1 MLKLLKYEWKAC
13 ARTCL
18 PLYGVL
24 ILMSFITRLLYG
36 IPQNSTFGS
45 MLPAIGSML
54 YMGVM
59 MAAFV
64 VTAVILIQRF
74 YKNLLGSEGY
84 LMFTL
89 PVTVTQH
96 LLSKTIIAVVMIG
109 LSGLSALISIF
120 IFAGKMILS
129 MDGVWQAF
137 TGLSNL
143 LPHNMNDFLFEL
155 ELLVLAVLG
164 IAGMALFLYMCIALG
179 HLASRHRLL
188 MSIVWYVVLS
198 TALQV
203 LMLLV
208 MMGGGN
214 VMPEALADAMVRWLD
229 STMQTITPMDAA
241 HLMLRFCCVFELI
254 SDAVYFLVTRWI
266 LTHRLNLE

>member
-24 ILMSFITRLLYG
+24 ILMSLISRILYV
-36 IPQNSTFGS
+36 IPKNTSLYF
-45 MLPAIGSML
+45 MLPAISSML

-96 LLSKTIIAVVMIG
+96 LFSKTIIAVVMIG
-109 LSGLSALISIF
+109 LSGLSALISIG
-120 IFAGKMILS
+120 IFADMSFGALFVDMIK
-129 MDGVWQAF
+129 GVARSG
-137 TGLSNL
+137 GL
-143 LPHNMNDFLFEL
+143 LFGL

-164 IAGMALFLYMCIALG
+164 IAGMALDLYLCIALG
-179 HLASRHRLL
+179 HLASKHRLL
-188 MSIVWYVVLS
+188 MSVVWYVVLS

-203 LMLLV
+203 LLLMV
-208 MMGGGN
+208 MMGAGN
-214 VMPEALADAMVRWLD
+214 AMPEALADAIVRWLD

-241 HLMLRFCCVFELI
+241 HLMLRCCCVFALI
-254 SDAVYFLVTRWI
+254 GDAVYFLVTRWI
-266 LTHRLNLE
+266 LTHKLNLE

>member
-13 ARTCL
+13 ARICL

-24 ILMSFITRLLYG
+24 ILMSFVTHLLYS
-36 IPQNSTFGS
+36 IPQNSTFGV
-45 MLPAIGSML
+45 MLPAISSML
-54 YMGVM
+54 YMCVM

-109 LSGLSALISIF
+109 LSGLSALISIG
-120 IFAGKMILS
+120 IFADMSFGALFVDMIK
-129 MDGVWQAF
+129 GVARSG
-137 TGLSNL
+137 GL
-143 LPHNMNDFLFEL
+143 LFGL

-203 LMLLV
+203 LLLMV
-208 MMGGGN
+208 MMGVGN
-214 VMPEALADAMVRWLD
+214 AVPQPFVDWMKVWW
-229 STMQTITPMDAA
+229 SGITPIGAA
-241 HLMLRFCCVFELI
+241 HLMLRFCCVFTLL

-266 LTHRLNLE
+266 LVHKLNLE

>member
-24 ILMSFITRLLYG
+24 ILMSLISRILYV
-36 IPQNSTFGS
+36 IPKNASLDF
-45 MLPAIGSML
+45 MLPAISSML

-89 PVTVTQH
+89 PVTVSQH
-96 LLSKTIIAVVMIG
+96 LFSKTIIAVVMIG
-109 LSGLSALISIF
+109 LSGLSAFLSIG
-120 IFAGKMILS
+120 IFADMSFGTLFVDMIK
-129 MDGVWQAF
+129 GVARSG
-137 TGLSNL
+137 GL
-143 LPHNMNDFLFEL
+143 LFGL
-155 ELLVLAVLG
+155 ELFALAVLG
-164 IAGMALFLYMCIALG
+164 IAGMALFVYMCMALG
-179 HLASRHRLL
+179 HLAGKHRLL
-188 MSIVWYVVLS
+188 MSVVWYVVLS

-203 LMLLV
+203 LLLLV

-214 VMPEALADAMVRWLD
+214 VMPEALADAIVRWLD

-241 HLMLRFCCVFELI
+241 HLMLRCCCVFALI
-254 SDAVYFLVTRWI
+254 GDAVYFLVTRWI
-266 LTHRLNLE
+266 LTHKLNLE

>member
-24 ILMSFITRLLYG
+24 ILMSLISRILYV
-36 IPQNSTFGS
+36 IPKNASLDF

-89 PVTVTQH
+89 PVTVSQH
-96 LLSKTIIAVVMIG
+96 LLSKTIIAVVMIA
-109 LSGLSALISIF
+109 LSGIAAFLSIG
-120 IFAGKMILS
+120 IFADMSFVTLFVDMIK
-129 MDGVWQAF
+129 GVARSG
-137 TGLSNL
+137 GL
-143 LPHNMNDFLFEL
+143 LFGL

-164 IAGMALFLYMCIALG
+164 IADMALFVYMCMALG
-179 HLASRHRLL
+179 HLAGKHRLL
-188 MSIVWYVVLS
+188 MSVVWYVVLS
-198 TALQV
+198 TAVQV
-203 LMLLV
+203 LLLMV
-208 MMGGGN
+208 MMGAGN
-214 VMPEALADAMVRWLD
+214 AMPEALADAMVRWLD

-266 LTHRLNLE
+266 LTHKLNLE

>member
-1 MLKLLKYEWKAC
+1 MSLIS
-13 ARTCL
+13 RI
-18 PLYGVL
+18 LYV
-24 ILMSFITRLLYG
+24 
-36 IPQNSTFGS
+36 IPKNASLDF

-89 PVTVTQH
+89 PVTVSQH
-96 LLSKTIIAVVMIG
+96 LLSKTIIAVVMIA
-109 LSGLSALISIF
+109 LSGIAAFLSIG
-120 IFAGKMILS
+120 IFADMSFVTLFVDMIK
-129 MDGVWQAF
+129 GVARSG
-137 TGLSNL
+137 GL
-143 LPHNMNDFLFEL
+143 LFGL

-164 IAGMALFLYMCIALG
+164 IADMALFVYMCMALG
-179 HLASRHRLL
+179 HLAGKHRLL
-188 MSIVWYVVLS
+188 MSVVWYVVLS
-198 TALQV
+198 TAVQV
-203 LMLLV
+203 LLLMV
-208 MMGGGN
+208 MMGAGN
-214 VMPEALADAMVRWLD
+214 AMPEALADAMVRWLD

-266 LTHRLNLE
+266 LTHKLNLE

>member
-1 MLKLLKYEWKAC
+1 
-13 ARTCL
+13 
-18 PLYGVL
+18 
-24 ILMSFITRLLYG
+24 
-36 IPQNSTFGS
+36 
-45 MLPAIGSML
+45 
-54 YMGVM
+54 MGVM

-96 LLSKTIIAVVMIG
+96 LLSKTIIAVVMIA
-109 LSGLSALISIF
+109 LSGIAAFLSIG
-120 IFAGKMILS
+120 IFADMSFGTLFVDMIK
-129 MDGVWQAF
+129 GVARSG
-137 TGLSNL
+137 GL
-143 LPHNMNDFLFEL
+143 LFGL

-164 IAGMALFLYMCIALG
+164 IADMALFVYMCMALG
-179 HLASRHRLL
+179 HLAGKHRLL
-188 MSIVWYVVLS
+188 MSVVWYVVHS

-203 LMLLV
+203 LLLLV

-266 LTHRLNLE
+266 LTHKLNLE

>member
-24 ILMSFITRLLYG
+24 ILMSLISRILYV
-36 IPQNSTFGS
+36 IPKNASLDF
-45 MLPAIGSML
+45 MLPAISSML

-96 LLSKTIIAVVMIG
+96 LLSKTIIAVVMIA
-109 LSGLSALISIF
+109 LSGIAAFLSIG
-120 IFAGKMILS
+120 IFADMSFGTLFVDMIK
-129 MDGVWQAF
+129 GVARSG
-137 TGLSNL
+137 GL
-143 LPHNMNDFLFEL
+143 LFGL

-164 IAGMALFLYMCIALG
+164 IADMALFVYMCMALG
-179 HLASRHRLL
+179 HLAGKHRLL
-188 MSIVWYVVLS
+188 MSVVWYVVLS
-198 TALQV
+198 TAVQV
-203 LMLLV
+203 LLLLV

-214 VMPEALADAMVRWLD
+214 AVPEPFVDLMKVWW
-229 STMQTITPMDAA
+229 SGITPMGAA
-241 HLMLRFCCVFELI
+241 HLMLRFCCVFALI

-266 LTHRLNLE
+266 LVHKLNLE

>member
-24 ILMSFITRLLYG
+24 ILMSLISRILYV
-36 IPQNSTFGS
+36 IPKNASLDF
-45 MLPAIGSML
+45 MLPAISSML

-89 PVTVTQH
+89 PVTVSQH
-96 LLSKTIIAVVMIG
+96 LLSKTIIAVVMIA
-109 LSGLSALISIF
+109 LSGIAAFLSIG
-120 IFAGKMILS
+120 IFADMSFGTLFVDMIK
-129 MDGVWQAF
+129 GVARSG
-137 TGLSNL
+137 GL
-143 LPHNMNDFLFEL
+143 LFGL

-164 IAGMALFLYMCIALG
+164 IAGMALFVYMCMALG
-179 HLASRHRLL
+179 HLAGKHRLL
-188 MSIVWYVVLS
+188 MSVVWYVVLS

-203 LMLLV
+203 LLLMV
-208 MMGGGN
+208 MMGAGN
-214 VMPEALADAMVRWLD
+214 AVPEPFVDLMKVWW
-229 STMQTITPMDAA
+229 SGITPMGAA
-241 HLMLRFCCVFELI
+241 HLMLRFCCVFTLL

-266 LTHRLNLE
+266 LVHKLNLE

>member
-24 ILMSFITRLLYG
+24 ILMSLISRILYV
-36 IPQNSTFGS
+36 IPKNASLDF
-45 MLPAIGSML
+45 MLPAISSML

-96 LLSKTIIAVVMIG
+96 LLSKTIIAVVMIA
-109 LSGLSALISIF
+109 LSGIAAFLSIG
-120 IFAGKMILS
+120 IFADMSFGTLFVDMIK
-129 MDGVWQAF
+129 GVARSG
-137 TGLSNL
+137 GL
-143 LPHNMNDFLFEL
+143 LFGL

-203 LMLLV
+203 LMLMV
-208 MMGGGN
+208 MMGVGN
-214 VMPEALADAMVRWLD
+214 AVPEPFVDLMKVWW
-229 STMQTITPMDAA
+229 SGITPMGAV
-241 HLMLRFCCVFELI
+241 HLMLRFCCVAALI
-254 SDAVYFLVTRWI
+254 GDAVCFLVTRWI
-266 LTHRLNLE
+266 LTHKLNLE

>member
-24 ILMSFITRLLYG
+24 ILMSLINRILYV
-36 IPQNSTFGS
+36 IPQNSTFGF
-45 MLPAIGSML
+45 MLPAISSML
-54 YMGVM
+54 YMCVM
-59 MAAFV
+59 VAAFV

-89 PVTVTQH
+89 PVTVSQH
-96 LLSKTIIAVVMIG
+96 LLSKTIIAVVMIA
-109 LSGLSALISIF
+109 LSGIAALLSIGILADMSFGDLF
-120 IFAGKMILS
+120 VDMIK
-129 MDGVWQAF
+129 GVAQSG
-137 TGLSNL
+137 GL
-143 LPHNMNDFLFEL
+143 LFGL

-164 IAGMALFLYMCIALG
+164 IAGMALFIYLCIALG

-198 TALQV
+198 AALQV
-203 LMLLV
+203 LLLLV
-208 MMGGGN
+208 MSVVMCAGN
-214 VMPEALADAMVRWLD
+214 VVPESFVDLMRVRFNG
-229 STMQTITPMDAA
+229 ITPEGAA
-241 HLMLRFCCVFELI
+241 HLMLRCCCVFALI
-254 SDAVYFLVTRWI
+254 GDAVYFLVTRWI
-266 LTHRLNLE
+266 LVHKLNLE

>member
-24 ILMSFITRLLYG
+24 ILMSFVTHLLYS
-36 IPQNSTFGS
+36 IPQNSTFGF
-45 MLPAIGSML
+45 MMPAISSML

-96 LLSKTIIAVVMIG
+96 LLSKTIIAVVMIA
-109 LSGLSALISIF
+109 LSGIAAFLSIGIF
-120 IFAGKMILS
+120 CRYVLRHPVCRYDKGCGAERRPAVRAGAARA
-129 MDGVWQAF
+129 GRPRHC
-137 TGLSNL
+137 G
-143 LPHNMNDFLFEL
+143 HG
-155 ELLVLAVLG
+155 AVRLYVHCARSSG
-164 IAGMALFLYMCIALG
+164 KPSPPADVDRVVRCSFYRPAGSP
-179 HLASRHRLL
+179 AS
-188 MSIVWYVVLS
+188 
-198 TALQV
+198 
-203 LMLLV
+203 
-208 MMGGGN
+208 G
-214 VMPEALADAMVRWLD
+214 
-229 STMQTITPMDAA
+229 
-241 HLMLRFCCVFELI
+241 
-254 SDAVYFLVTRWI
+254 
-266 LTHRLNLE
+266 

>member
-24 ILMSFITRLLYG
+24 ILMSLISRILYV
-36 IPQNSTFGS
+36 IPKNASLDF
-45 MLPAIGSML
+45 MLPAISSML

-96 LLSKTIIAVVMIG
+96 LFSKTIIAVVMIG
-109 LSGLSALISIF
+109 LSGLSALISIG
-120 IFAGKMILS
+120 IFADMSFGALFVDMIK
-129 MDGVWQAF
+129 GVARSG
-137 TGLSNL
+137 GL
-143 LPHNMNDFLFEL
+143 LFGL

-203 LMLLV
+203 LMLMV
-208 MMGGGN
+208 MMGVGN
-214 VMPEALADAMVRWLD
+214 AVPEPFVDWMKVWW
-229 STMQTITPMDAA
+229 SGITPMGAV
-241 HLMLRFCCVFELI
+241 HLMLRFCCVAALI
-254 SDAVYFLVTRWI
+254 GDAVCFLVTRWI
-266 LTHRLNLE
+266 LVHKLNLE

>member
-24 ILMSFITRLLYG
+24 ILMSLISRILYV
-36 IPQNSTFGS
+36 IPKNASLDF
-45 MLPAIGSML
+45 MLPAISSML

-96 LLSKTIIAVVMIG
+96 LLSKTIIAVVMIA
-109 LSGLSALISIF
+109 LSGIAAFLSIG
-120 IFAGKMILS
+120 IFADMSFGTLFVDMIK
-129 MDGVWQAF
+129 GVARSG
-137 TGLSNL
+137 GL
-143 LPHNMNDFLFEL
+143 LFGL
-155 ELLVLAVLG
+155 ERLVLAVLG

-203 LMLLV
+203 LMLMV
-208 MMGGGN
+208 MMGA
-214 VMPEALADAMVRWLD
+214 V
-229 STMQTITPMDAA
+229 
-241 HLMLRFCCVFELI
+241 HLMLRFCCVAALI
-254 SDAVYFLVTRWI
+254 GDAVCFLVTRWI
-266 LTHRLNLE
+266 LTHKLNLE

>member
-13 ARTCL
+13 ARICL

-24 ILMSFITRLLYG
+24 ILMSFVTHLLYS
-36 IPQNSTFGS
+36 IPQNSTFGF
-45 MLPAIGSML
+45 MLPAISSML

-89 PVTVTQH
+89 PVTVSQH
-96 LLSKTIIAVVMIG
+96 LFSKTIIAVVMIA
-109 LSGLSALISIF
+109 LSGIAAFLSIG
-120 IFAGKMILS
+120 IFADMSFGTLFVDMIK
-129 MDGVWQAF
+129 GVARSG
-137 TGLSNL
+137 GL
-143 LPHNMNDFLFEL
+143 LFGL

-164 IAGMALFLYMCIALG
+164 
-179 HLASRHRLL
+179 HLAGKHRLL
-188 MSIVWYVVLS
+188 MSVVWYVVLS

-203 LMLLV
+203 LLLLV

-266 LTHRLNLE
+266 LTHKLNLE

>member
-24 ILMSFITRLLYG
+24 ILMSLISRILYV
-36 IPQNSTFGS
+36 IPKNASLDF

-89 PVTVTQH
+89 PVTVSQH
-96 LLSKTIIAVVMIG
+96 LLSKTIIAVVMIA
-109 LSGLSALISIF
+109 LSGIAAFLSIGIFADMFFVASLAGFCRYDKGCGAERRPAVRAGAARAGGASALQTWRCSSICAWRSA
-120 IFAGKMILS
+120 I
-129 MDGVWQAF
+129 WR
-137 TGLSNL
+137 
-143 LPHNMNDFLFEL
+143 
-155 ELLVLAVLG
+155 
-164 IAGMALFLYMCIALG
+164 
-179 HLASRHRLL
+179 ASHRLL
-188 MSIVWYVVLS
+188 MSVVWYVVLS
-198 TALQV
+198 TAVQV
-203 LMLLV
+203 LLLMV
-208 MMGGGN
+208 MMGAGN
-214 VMPEALADAMVRWLD
+214 AVPEPLVDAMVRL
-229 STMQTITPMDAA
+229 A
-241 HLMLRFCCVFELI
+241 
-254 SDAVYFLVTRWI
+254 
-266 LTHRLNLE
+266 

>member
-24 ILMSFITRLLYG
+24 ILMSLISRILYV
-36 IPQNSTFGS
+36 IPKNASLDF
-45 MLPAIGSML
+45 MLPAISSML

-96 LLSKTIIAVVMIG
+96 LLSKTIIAVVMIA
-109 LSGLSALISIF
+109 LSGIAAFLSIG
-120 IFAGKMILS
+120 IFADMSFGTLFVDMIK
-129 MDGVWQAF
+129 GVARSG
-137 TGLSNL
+137 GL
-143 LPHNMNDFLFEL
+143 LFGL

-164 IAGMALFLYMCIALG
+164 IADMALG
-179 HLASRHRLL
+179 HLAGKHRLL
-188 MSIVWYVVLS
+188 MSVVWYVVLS
-198 TALQV
+198 TAVQV
-203 LMLLV
+203 LLLLV

-214 VMPEALADAMVRWLD
+214 VMPEALADAIVRWLD

-241 HLMLRFCCVFELI
+241 HLMLRCCCVFALI
-254 SDAVYFLVTRWI
+254 GDAVYFLVTRWI
-266 LTHRLNLE
+266 LVHKLNLE

>member
-24 ILMSFITRLLYG
+24 ILMSLISRILYV
-36 IPQNSTFGS
+36 IPKNASLDF
-45 MLPAIGSML
+45 MLPAISSML

-89 PVTVTQH
+89 PVTVSQH
-96 LLSKTIIAVVMIG
+96 LLSKTIIAVVMIA
-109 LSGLSALISIF
+109 LSGIAAFLSIG
-120 IFAGKMILS
+120 IFADMSFGTLFVDMIK
-129 MDGVWQAF
+129 GVARSG
-137 TGLSNL
+137 GL
-143 LPHNMNDFLFEL
+143 LFGL

-203 LMLLV
+203 LLLMV
-208 MMGGGN
+208 MMGAGN
-214 VMPEALADAMVRWLD
+214 AVPEPFVDLMKVWW
-229 STMQTITPMDAA
+229 SGITPMGAA
-241 HLMLRFCCVFELI
+241 HLMLRFCCVFALI

-266 LTHRLNLE
+266 LTHKLNLE

>member
-13 ARTCL
+13 ARICL

-24 ILMSFITRLLYG
+24 ILMSFVTHLLYS
-36 IPQNSTFGS
+36 IPQNSTFGF
-45 MLPAIGSML
+45 MLPAISSML

-89 PVTVTQH
+89 PVTVSQH
-96 LLSKTIIAVVMIG
+96 LFSKTIIAVVMIG
-109 LSGLSALISIF
+109 LSGLSAFLSIG
-120 IFAGKMILS
+120 IFADMSFGTLFVDMIK
-129 MDGVWQAF
+129 GVARSG
-137 TGLSNL
+137 GL
-143 LPHNMNDFLFEL
+143 LFGL

-164 IAGMALFLYMCIALG
+164 IADMALFVYMCMALG
-179 HLASRHRLL
+179 HLAGKHRLL
-188 MSIVWYVVLS
+188 MSVVWYVVLS
-198 TALQV
+198 TAVQV
-203 LMLLV
+203 LLLLV

-241 HLMLRFCCVFELI
+241 HLMLRCCCVFELI

>member
-13 ARTCL
+13 ARICL

-24 ILMSFITRLLYG
+24 ILMSFVTHLLCS
-36 IPQNSTFGS
+36 IPQNSTFGF
-45 MLPAIGSML
+45 MLPAISSML

-64 VTAVILIQRF
+64 VTDVILIQRF

-109 LSGLSALISIF
+109 LSGLSALISIG
-120 IFAGKMILS
+120 IFADMSFGALFVDMIK
-129 MDGVWQAF
+129 GVARSG
-137 TGLSNL
+137 GL
-143 LPHNMNDFLFEL
+143 LFGL

-203 LMLLV
+203 LLLMV
-208 MMGGGN
+208 MMGVGN
-214 VMPEALADAMVRWLD
+214 AVPQPFVDWMKVWW
-229 STMQTITPMDAA
+229 SGITPMGAA
-241 HLMLRFCCVFELI
+241 HLMLRFCCVFTLL

-266 LTHRLNLE
+266 LVHKLNLE

>member
-24 ILMSFITRLLYG
+24 ILMSLISRILYV
-36 IPQNSTFGS
+36 IPKNASLDF
-45 MLPAIGSML
+45 MLPAISSML

-89 PVTVTQH
+89 PVTQH
-96 LLSKTIIAVVMIG
+96 LFSKTIIAVVMIG

-120 IFAGKMILS
+120 IFADRAFGEMLS
-129 MDGVWQAF
+129 SLVAV
-137 TGLSNL
+137 
-143 LPHNMNDFLFEL
+143 LPHSGQEFLFEL

-203 LMLLV
+203 LLLMV
-208 MMGGGN
+208 MMGVGN
-214 VMPEALADAMVRWLD
+214 AVPQPFVDLMKVWW
-229 STMQTITPMDAA
+229 SGITPIGAA
-241 HLMLRFCCVFELI
+241 HLMLRFCCVFALL

-266 LTHRLNLE
+266 LVHKLNLE

>member
-13 ARTCL
+13 ARICL

-24 ILMSFITRLLYG
+24 ILMSFVTHLLYS
-36 IPQNSTFGS
+36 IPQNSTFGF
-45 MLPAIGSML
+45 MLPAISSML

-89 PVTVTQH
+89 PVTVSQH
-96 LLSKTIIAVVMIG
+96 LFSKTIIAVVMIA
-109 LSGLSALISIF
+109 LSGIAAFLSIGIF
-120 IFAGKMILS
+120 VDMIK
-129 MDGVWQAF
+129 GVARSG
-137 TGLSNL
+137 GL
-143 LPHNMNDFLFEL
+143 LFGL
-155 ELLVLAVLG
+155 ELFALAVLG
-164 IAGMALFLYMCIALG
+164 IADMALFVYMCMALG
-179 HLASRHRLL
+179 HLAGKHRLL
-188 MSIVWYVVLS
+188 MSVVWYVVLS

-203 LMLLV
+203 LLLLV

-214 VMPEALADAMVRWLD
+214 VMPEALADAIVRWLD

-241 HLMLRFCCVFELI
+241 HLMLRCCCVFELI

>member
-24 ILMSFITRLLYG
+24 ILMSLISRMLYV
-36 IPQNSTFGS
+36 IPKNASLDF

-120 IFAGKMILS
+120 IFADKMILS
-129 MDGVWQAF
+129 MDEVWQAF
-137 TGLSNL
+137 TGLSCLNWSCSCCL
-143 LPHNMNDFLFEL
+143 SSALRAWRCSSICALRSVIWQAVTACSCRSCGTLFFLPH
-155 ELLVLAVLG
+155 
-164 IAGMALFLYMCIALG
+164 C
-179 HLASRHRLL
+179 
-188 MSIVWYVVLS
+188 
-198 TALQV
+198 
-203 LMLLV
+203 
-208 MMGGGN
+208 
-214 VMPEALADAMVRWLD
+214 
-229 STMQTITPMDAA
+229 
-241 HLMLRFCCVFELI
+241 RFSCL
-254 SDAVYFLVTRWI
+254 W
-266 LTHRLNLE
+266 

>member
-24 ILMSFITRLLYG
+24 ILMSLISRILYV
-36 IPQNSTFGS
+36 IPKNASLDF
-45 MLPAIGSML
+45 MLPAISSML

-89 PVTVTQH
+89 PVTVSQH
-96 LLSKTIIAVVMIG
+96 LFSKTIIAVVMIA
-109 LSGLSALISIF
+109 LSGIAAFLSIG
-120 IFAGKMILS
+120 IFADMSFGTLFIDMIK
-129 MDGVWQAF
+129 GVARSG
-137 TGLSNL
+137 GL
-143 LPHNMNDFLFEL
+143 LFGL
-155 ELLVLAVLG
+155 ELFALAVLG
-164 IAGMALFLYMCIALG
+164 IAGMALFVYMCMALG
-179 HLASRHRLL
+179 HLAGKHRLL
-188 MSIVWYVVLS
+188 MSVVWYVVLS

-203 LMLLV
+203 LLLLV

-214 VMPEALADAMVRWLD
+214 VMPEALADAIVRWLD

-241 HLMLRFCCVFELI
+241 HLMLRCCCVFALI
-254 SDAVYFLVTRWI
+254 GDAVYFLVTRWI
-266 LTHRLNLE
+266 LVHKLNLE

>member
-24 ILMSFITRLLYG
+24 ILMSLISRILYV
-36 IPQNSTFGS
+36 IPKNASLDF
-45 MLPAIGSML
+45 MLPAISSML

-89 PVTVTQH
+89 PVTVSQH

-120 IFAGKMILS
+120 IFADRMILS
-129 MDGVWQAF
+129 MDEVWQAF
-137 TGLSNL
+137 TGLSTL
-143 LPHNMNDFLFEL
+143 LPHSGQEFLFEL
-155 ELLVLAVLG
+155 DCSCWLSSALRAWRCSSICALRSVIWQAVTACSCRSCG
-164 IAGMALFLYMCIALG
+164 TLFFLPHC
-179 HLASRHRLL
+179 
-188 MSIVWYVVLS
+188 
-198 TALQV
+198 
-203 LMLLV
+203 
-208 MMGGGN
+208 
-214 VMPEALADAMVRWLD
+214 
-229 STMQTITPMDAA
+229 
-241 HLMLRFCCVFELI
+241 RFSCL
-254 SDAVYFLVTRWI
+254 W
-266 LTHRLNLE
+266 

>member
-24 ILMSFITRLLYG
+24 ILMSLISRILYV
-36 IPQNSTFGS
+36 IPKNASLDF

-89 PVTVTQH
+89 PVTVSQH

-120 IFAGKMILS
+120 IFADRMILS
-129 MDGVWQAF
+129 MDEVWQAF
-137 TGLSNL
+137 TGLSTL
-143 LPHNMNDFLFEL
+143 LPHNMNEFLFEL
-155 ELLVLAVLG
+155 ELLVLAVLS

-198 TALQV
+198 TRTAGSPAYGDDGCGQCRAGAVRRPDEGLVERHYADGRGASHAAV
-203 LMLLV
+203 LL
-208 MMGGGN
+208 
-214 VMPEALADAMVRWLD
+214 R
-229 STMQTITPMDAA
+229 IHAA
-241 HLMLRFCCVFELI
+241 Q
-254 SDAVYFLVTRWI
+254 
-266 LTHRLNLE
+266 

>member
-24 ILMSFITRLLYG
+24 ILMSLISRILYI
-36 IPQNSTFGS
+36 IPKNASLDF
-45 MLPAIGSML
+45 MLPAIGYML

-89 PVTVTQH
+89 PVTVSQH

-120 IFAGKMILS
+120 IFADKMILS
-129 MDGVWQAF
+129 MDEVWQAF

-143 LPHNMNDFLFEL
+143 LPHSGQEFLFEL

-164 IAGMALFLYMCIALG
+164 IAGMAPLYVHCARSSGKPSPPAHVDRVVRCSFYRTAGPHAYGDDGRGQCRAAAVRRPDESLVERHYADG
-179 HLASRHRLL
+179 RSASHAAVLL
-188 MSIVWYVVLS
+188 RIH
-198 TALQV
+198 
-203 LMLLV
+203 
-208 MMGGGN
+208 
-214 VMPEALADAMVRWLD
+214 
-229 STMQTITPMDAA
+229 AA
-241 HLMLRFCCVFELI
+241 Q
-254 SDAVYFLVTRWI
+254 
-266 LTHRLNLE
+266 